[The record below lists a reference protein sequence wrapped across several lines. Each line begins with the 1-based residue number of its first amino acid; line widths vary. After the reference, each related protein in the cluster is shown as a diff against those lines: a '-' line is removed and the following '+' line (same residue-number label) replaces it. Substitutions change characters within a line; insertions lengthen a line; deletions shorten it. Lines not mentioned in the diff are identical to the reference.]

1 MLIRCTTF
9 VTAAAAIALGGTA
22 ALAAEAKDMVGTW
35 KWTDYTVE
43 VKECTTNP
51 ADSGLCATVTGG
63 PKNVG
68 MEMIRSKLE
77 PKDGFFTG
85 KVAHPASGEI
95 YNTKLMLKDPD
106 AWSMDGCT
114 DANVCAKGDFVRVK

>member
-1 MLIRCTTF
+1 MLIRCTAVAAATAF
-9 VTAAAAIALGGTA
+9 MTIGATAAV
-22 ALAAEAKDMVGTW
+22 AAEAKDMVGTW

-51 ADSGLCATVTGG
+51 AASGLCATVTAG

-68 MEMIRSKLE
+68 MEMIRSKLD
-77 PKDGFFTG
+77 PKDGFFLG
-85 KVAHPASGEI
+85 KVAHPATGEI
-95 YNTKLMLKDPD
+95 YNTKLSLKD
-106 AWSMDGCT
+106 ANTWSMDGCT

>member
-1 MLIRCTTF
+1 MRVCTSILGAIPVML
-9 VTAAAAIALGGTA
+9 VASASVAM
-22 ALAAEAKDMVGTW
+22 AAEAKDMIGNW

-51 ADSGLCATVTGG
+51 SAAGMCATVTAG

-77 PKDGFFTG
+77 PKDGIFIG
-85 KVAHPASGEI
+85 QIAHPATGEI
-95 YNTKLMLKDPD
+95 YNTKLSFKDAD
-106 AWSMDGCT
+106 TWSMDGCT
-114 DANVCAKGDFVRVK
+114 AANVCAKGDFTRIK